1 MSTRIS
7 RDNVYWL
14 SEDIDVLAGMG
25 LTLEQTEDVFLVS
38 YPEGAVRETIP
49 GPEGLCIVFFTYHY
63 ERRQMTERYNPHNG
77 AYALTLK
84 PARFAQ

>member
-1 MSTRIS
+1 MSIS

-14 SEDIDVLAGMG
+14 SEDIDVLKGMG
-25 LTLEQTEDVFLVS
+25 LTIEPMGDVFLVT

-49 GPEGLCIVFFTYHY
+49 EPEGLCIVFFTYHY
-63 ERRQMTERYNPHNG
+63 ERRQMTECYNPHNE